1 MSEIHQGTGSHS
13 FHHISN
19 ILSLSSVL
27 PRFHAPGDGRVS
39 LGDTRCRSSDAL
51 GTDGEFSST
60 PLSLTGD
67 IGSGDI
73 EEGDSVYKKQVTL
86 NHGLRNDSNNTCEC
100 SITIKDKFNSDLL
113 RCMGNLLGMGH
124 SF

>member
-13 FHHISN
+13 YHHISN

-27 PRFHAPGDGRVS
+27 RRFHTPGDGRVS
-39 LGDTRCRSSDAL
+39 LRDTRCRSSDAL
-51 GTDGEFSST
+51 GTDGEFSCAL
-60 PLSLTGD
+60 LSVTGD
-67 IGSGDI
+67 IRSEDI
-73 EEGDSVYKKQVTL
+73 EEGDSVYKKQVNL
-86 NHGLRNDSNNTCEC
+86 NHGLRIDSNNTCEC

-124 SF
+124 NF